1 MDHPPATIRGRFHGS
16 RHHSPVITPLSNVHV
31 FVGSKPW
38 HCLFMSAGIDRPP
51 PDAASLREAALR
63 YLGRYASTEAGLRK
77 TLNRR
82 IDNWAWLHPDRDET
96 AAAKRAVPEIV
107 AKMVELGLINDAA
120 FAESRARRL
129 ALSGR
134 SRLAIT
140 ADLAAKGIGAVLTK
154 ATLPR
159 DNDAELAAAL
169 ILTRKRRIGP
179 FRNNA
184 ENQNKELGIMA
195 RAGFPRDIASRA
207 LAMTP
212 DDAEAAITAAR
223 S

>member
-31 FVGSKPW
+31 FVGSDSC
-38 HCLFMSAGIDRPP
+38 HCLIMSAGIDRPP

-63 YLGRYASTEAGLRK
+63 YLARYATTEAGLRK
-77 TLNRR
+77 TLHRR

-96 AAAKRAVPEIV
+96 AAAKRAVPGIV
-107 AKMVELGLINDAA
+107 TQMVELGLINDTA

-129 ALSGR
+129 ALNGR
-134 SRLAIT
+134 SRVAIS
-140 ADLAAKGIGAVLTK
+140 AALAAKGIGSALTEAV
-154 ATLPR
+154 LPR
-159 DNDAELAAAL
+159 DNDVELAAAL

-184 ENQNKELGIMA
+184 ENRTRELGVMA

-207 LAMTP
+207 LAMAP
-212 DDAEAAITAAR
+212 DDAEAAITAAK